1 MSVFNFY
8 FLNAYN
14 FFWQNIQP
22 TDKDIMRQNSKKKT
36 CENGQKNNGKV
47 TNLSDQKERKQNIEN
62 EHTELKVPLNQEETE
77 AGVNIF
83 NIT

>member
-1 MSVFNFY
+1 MRSVKYPPHSPSHNEINLFTLHD
-8 FLNAYN
+8 FLQHY
-14 FFWQNIQP
+14 
-22 TDKDIMRQNSKKKT
+22 
-36 CENGQKNNGKV
+36 CENGQKSNGKV
-47 TNLSDQKERKQNIEN
+47 TILSDQKERKQNIEN

>member
-1 MSVFNFY
+1 
-8 FLNAYN
+8 
-14 FFWQNIQP
+14 
-22 TDKDIMRQNSKKKT
+22 MRQNSKKKT

-77 AGVNIF
+77 VINSDVIIRENFSRLKESNIV
-83 NIT
+83 